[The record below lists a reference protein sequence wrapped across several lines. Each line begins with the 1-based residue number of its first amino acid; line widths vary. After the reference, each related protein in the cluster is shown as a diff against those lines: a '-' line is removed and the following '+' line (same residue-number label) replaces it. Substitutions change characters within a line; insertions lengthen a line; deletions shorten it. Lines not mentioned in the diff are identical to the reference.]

1 MDNNELMHY
10 GVLGMKWGVRKAR
23 PTSGKKFASF
33 KKKKVKQL
41 SNKPQAS
48 KKKVKQTSKKAKT
61 SQKKPLNKMTDE
73 ELRSAINRLELE
85 KRYRDLS
92 PKQVS
97 KGKKFVN
104 DFMNKAIVPA
114 VTEASKNLARDYL
127 TKIGKKKLGLDV
139 KDSEQAYID
148 NLSKKV
154 KKMTLEKSYRNLT
167 EELNNSVKKEAEK
180 AKKKETEKTDKD
192 ERKRKKNT
200 NVTAIVPANTPRFF

>member
-1 MDNNELMHY
+1 MDNNELMHH
-10 GVLGMKWGVRKAR
+10 GILGMKWGIRRSR
-23 PTSGKKFASF
+23 PTSGKKSAPF
-33 KKKKVKQL
+33 KKKKAKQ
-41 SNKPQAS
+41 SSEKE
-48 KKKVKQTSKKAKT
+48 KT
-61 SQKKPLNKMTDE
+61 PKKKPLNKMTDE

-97 KGKKFVN
+97 KGKKFVG
-104 DFMNKAIVPA
+104 DFVDKAMVPA

-127 TKIGKKKLGLDV
+127 MKVGKKKLGLDV

-154 KKMTLEKSYRNLT
+154 KKMALEKSYRNLT

-180 AKKKETEKTDKD
+180 AKEEAKKDKD
-192 ERKRKKNT
+192 KEKEKRGRT
-200 NVTAIVPANTPRFF
+200 

>member
-1 MDNNELMHY
+1 MDNNELMHH
-10 GVLGMKWGVRKAR
+10 GVLGMKWGVRRAR
-23 PTSGKKFASF
+23 PTSGKKSALF
-33 KKKKVKQL
+33 KKKKPKQ
-41 SNKPQAS
+41 SSEKEKTP
-48 KKKVKQTSKKAKT
+48 KKKPV
-61 SQKKPLNKMTDE
+61 NKMTDE

-97 KGKKFVN
+97 KGKKFVG
-104 DFMNKAIVPA
+104 DFVDKAVVPA

-127 TKIGKKKLGLDV
+127 MKIGKKKLGLDV

-180 AKKKETEKTDKD
+180 AKEEAKKDKDKEKED
-192 ERKRKKNT
+192 ERKRKKSSKPNT
-200 NVTAIVPANTPRFF
+200 KTTAIVPAIPPRFF